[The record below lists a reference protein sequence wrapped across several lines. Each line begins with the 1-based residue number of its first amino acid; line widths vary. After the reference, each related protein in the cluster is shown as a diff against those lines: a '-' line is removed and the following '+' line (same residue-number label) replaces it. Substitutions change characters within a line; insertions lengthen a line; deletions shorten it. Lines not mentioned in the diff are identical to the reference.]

1 MTFARRFGA
10 APELGVGVML
20 LLLVLGVGTIQPR
33 FFGIDTLGI
42 VLLAVPLILIA
53 AMGQMMVIVARHI
66 DLSIGSM
73 LDRAISP
80 TSAQS
85 SF

>member
-33 FFGIDTLGI
+33 KNLVRLAQHAALPLIGIGDTL
-42 VLLAVPLILIA
+42 LARA
-53 AMGQMMVIVARHI
+53 RSTWANAMTCA
-66 DLSIGSM
+66 
-73 LDRAISP
+73 
-80 TSAQS
+80 
-85 SF
+85 